1 MCSPDRLLHAPM
13 SFFDTTPT
21 GRILNRFTK
30 DLDLIDFMMPIT
42 FRGFIMML
50 GQIVMVFVVIAY
62 STPLF
67 LAVLGPVVII
77 FIVVLIL
84 YLPTSRQLRRLES
97 VTRSPVFS
105 HVAETI
111 QGIHCSLAYFIA
123 ILYDINIPHFNFY
136 S

>member
-1 MCSPDRLLHAPM
+1 M

-30 DLDLIDFMMPIT
+30 DIDLIDFMMPNT
-42 FRGFIMML
+42 FRFFLIML
-50 GQIVMVFVVIAY
+50 GSIVSVCVVIAY
-62 STPLF
+62 STPIF
-67 LAVLGPVVII
+67 LAVLAPVVI
-77 FIVVLIL
+77 VLLIILVL

-111 QGIHCSLAYFIA
+111 QGVPLATR
-123 ILYDINIPHFNFY
+123 NFN
-136 S
+136 

>member
-1 MCSPDRLLHAPM
+1 MCGEFTVLLVQYNVCFPDRLLHAPM

-67 LAVLGPVVII
+67 LAVLGPVIVI
-77 FIVVLIL
+77 FIIILII

-111 QGIHCSLAYFIA
+111 QGTLCSIV
-123 ILYDINIPHFNFY
+123 NY
-136 S
+136 SYL